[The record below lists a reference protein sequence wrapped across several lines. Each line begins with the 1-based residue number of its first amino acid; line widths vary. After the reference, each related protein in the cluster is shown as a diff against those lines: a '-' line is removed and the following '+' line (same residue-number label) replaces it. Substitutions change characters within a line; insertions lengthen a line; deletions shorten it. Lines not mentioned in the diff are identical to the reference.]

1 MIRAF
6 PAIALAVTV
15 NSAFGQGQDG
25 DCGPKLEPMITTRI
39 PDFDENGDPTNVL
52 ITVSEGET
60 DTRKIIAYYETPY
73 SDWVGTYTMSGDI
86 DFTNKSNVRR
96 TVRFRQSIR
105 IDEGIMPIIPPM
117 YAAEVCW
124 EPDIRRLITYYTQEL
139 DPGESVNQTIYWQIT
154 TRLEAQ
160 LADVNADGIV
170 DGVDQ
175 GLLMAAFGTDN
186 PLYDLDQSG
195 LVDSNDLG
203 ILLSQ
208 WSETSDDFIE
218 DANAGETDP
227 VEQMW
232 NPAWESAD
240 YIIAANIEQE
250 PIEENGQLKLPFLS
264 WQWIA

>member
-1 MIRAF
+1 
-6 PAIALAVTV
+6 
-15 NSAFGQGQDG
+15 
-25 DCGPKLEPMITTRI
+25 
-39 PDFDENGDPTNVL
+39 
-52 ITVSEGET
+52 
-60 DTRKIIAYYETPY
+60 
-73 SDWVGTYTMSGDI
+73 
-86 DFTNKSNVRR
+86 
-96 TVRFRQSIR
+96 
-105 IDEGIMPIIPPM
+105 
-117 YAAEVCW
+117 
-124 EPDIRRLITYYTQEL
+124 
-139 DPGESVNQTIYWQIT
+139 
-154 TRLEAQ
+154 
-160 LADVNADGIV
+160 
-170 DGVDQ
+170 
-175 GLLMAAFGTDN
+175 MAAFGTDN